1 MRHLLGIEELRPEE
15 ILRVL
20 ETAEAMHEI
29 SEREVKR
36 VPTLRGRTVVNLFLE
51 PSTRTRVSF
60 EIAAK
65 RLSADAINV
74 SGTGSSLSKTESLQ
88 DMA

>member
-1 MRHLLGIEELRPEE
+1 MRHLLGIEELQPEE
-15 ILRVL
+15 ILRIL

-51 PSTRTRVSF
+51 PSTRRQPHPPF
-60 EIAAK
+60 
-65 RLSADAINV
+65 
-74 SGTGSSLSKTESLQ
+74 SSPPVP
-88 DMA
+88 